1 MELMLMMNSS
11 NSITMCSI
19 SNNLVER
26 IDFYGQTTYSNHGF
40 FSIPKKKPM
49 FEISLTKK
57 MNVFSARR
65 RKQPNFRTLN
75 ALPKGGEKILEKE
88 FKFQPT
94 FDEYLKAMES
104 VKTCRENSPFK
115 DSNKSM
121 KVSKLGKLSS
131 KSDSEDDDNLEEEG
145 RNVELV
151 EGNESTGEEN
161 LGRGLREGGNRRY
174 RDGSLEKDGSGSV
187 WRSVQ
192 RKLKYGE
199 NLKVERG
206 LRENGRN
213 RSSERNSGR
222 WIKDK
227 GSMVDSDFSESRDN
241 VYTRKGGDYTKT
253 GVVKSFRRNE
263 DDWDEEIG
271 QGVGKVDLQKKRM
284 VRDEVRVNDRDS
296 DAAGT
301 TDYSPFR
308 KSGAENGRVYRRN
321 VDLDPS
327 DVKKS
332 FRGDED
338 DWEEEFGQS
347 EGKADMQKKGV
358 IRDEFQVNDRASDAV
373 GATDY
378 SSFRKSRTEK
388 DKVYRQNVD
397 MDPSERTTIRTWTRS
412 KELYGSNAERGGGEI
427 MHDRGVRK
435 NEYFPVS
442 NYDRKFD
449 ETKMSRS
456 VYRRKPD
463 ENQSPASLE
472 QHGPRSRSSSSGNWK
487 SIREK
492 LIKYEDDESDVEM
505 ERSAFKSFEEF
516 TDVKGMPRVSR
527 QEMEERIQNLAKWL
541 NGADINLPEW
551 MFSKM
556 TRSAKIRFTDHSLLK
571 VIQVLGRFG
580 NWRRVLQVIEWF
592 QSRERFKSHKPKYIY
607 TAALDVLG
615 KSKRPVEALN
625 IFHEMRQQRSTY
637 PDIAAY
643 HCIAVTLGQA
653 GQMKELLDVIDCM
666 RSPPQKK
673 CKLGEFDEWDPR
685 LEPDLVVYDAVLNAC
700 VRNKQWEGAFW
711 VLQQLKEQS
720 LQPSS
725 TTYGLVMEV
734 MLACEKYNLVHEFFR
749 KVDRTSMLKSSNY
762 KILVN
767 TLWKEGKTDEAVA
780 AVKDMERRGI
790 VGTASLY
797 YDLARCL
804 CSAGRCE
811 EALMQ
816 IEKLCKVANKPLF
829 VTYTGLIQAC
839 LDSGSVQNGSYIFDQ
854 MHKFCSPNVVT
865 FNIMLKGYLDH
876 GLFEKAKDL
885 FQQILDDSKQIAS
898 ISDYKSRVVPDNYT
912 FNTMLDACV
921 AEKKWDDFTFV
932 YQQMLHHGCHFNAKR
947 HIKMLLEACR
957 AGKGELLET
966 TWKHLIQ
973 ANRAPPTPI
982 IKERFCMKLEK
993 NDISGAIS
1001 CITSTSHQTTDE
1013 LYAFSEKVW
1022 LYLFQN
1028 NSSRFQ
1034 KDTLPRLIH
1043 ELNNIIAGSDRSN
1056 PILENLILSCKEFI
1070 ILDRAAEADL
1080 VPNEATTLV

>member
-1 MELMLMMNSS
+1 MELMLMNSV
-11 NSITMCSI
+11 TMCSI
-19 SNNLVER
+19 SNNFVER
-26 IDFYGQTTYSNHGF
+26 IDFYGQNTYSNHGF

-49 FEISLTKK
+49 FEICLTEK
-57 MNVFSARR
+57 MNVFSVRR

-75 ALPKGGEKILEKE
+75 ALPKGGEKILQKE

-131 KSDSEDDDNLEEEG
+131 KSDSEDDDNLDEEVK
-145 RNVELV
+145 NAELV
-151 EGNESTGEEN
+151 EGSFKTGEEN
-161 LGRGLREGGNRRY
+161 LSRGFTEGGNRSYKRESK
-174 RDGSLEKDGSGSV
+174 DGSLEKDGAGSV

-199 NLKVERG
+199 KLKVGRG
-206 LRENGRN
+206 LGENGGT
-213 RSSERNSGR
+213 RSLERISGR
-222 WIKDK
+222 WIKDQ
-227 GSMVDSDFSESRDN
+227 GSMVDSGFSKDA
-241 VYTRKGGDYTKT
+241 VYTRKGGDYAKN

-263 DDWDEEIG
+263 DDWDEDCG
-271 QGVGKVDLQKKRM
+271 QSDGKVDFRKKRM
-284 VRDEVRVNDRDS
+284 VQDEVRVNDRDS
-296 DAAGT
+296 DTVGT

-308 KSGAENGRVYRRN
+308 KSMAENDRGYRRN
-321 VDLDPS
+321 VDLGPS

-332 FRGDED
+332 FREDED

-347 EGKADMQKKGV
+347 MGKVDFRMKRMV
-358 IRDEFQVNDRASDAV
+358 RDEFQVNGQSSDVV

-378 SSFRKSRTEK
+378 SPFRNSRTEK
-388 DKVYRQNVD
+388 DKVYRRNVD
-397 MDPSERTTIRTWTRS
+397 MDPSERTTNRTWTRS
-412 KELYGSNAERGGGEI
+412 KELYGSNAERGVSEI

-442 NYDRKFD
+442 NYDRKMD

-456 VYRRKPD
+456 VYRREPD
-463 ENQSPASLE
+463 ESQSPALLE

-556 TRSAKIRFTDHSLLK
+556 MRSAKIRFTDHSLLK

-637 PDIAAY
+637 PDLAAY

-749 KVDRTSMLKSSNY
+749 KVDKTSMLKSSNY

-780 AVKDMERRGI
+780 AVKDMESRGI

-865 FNIMLKGYLDH
+865 YNIMLKGYLDH

-885 FQQILDDSKQIAS
+885 FQQMLDDSKQITS
-898 ISDYKSRVVPDNYT
+898 IADYKSRVVPDNYT

-932 YQQMLHHGCHFNAKR
+932 YQQMLHHGCHFNTKR
-947 HIKMLLEACR
+947 HIKKLLEACR

-973 ANRAPPTPI
+973 ANRIPPTPI

-1028 NSSRFQ
+1028 NSNRFQ
-1034 KDTLPRLIH
+1034 KETIIGLIH

-1056 PILENLILSCKEFI
+1056 PILENLIHSCKEFVM
-1070 ILDRAAEADL
+1070 DRTPEADP
-1080 VPNEATTLV
+1080 VPNEAN

>member
-1 MELMLMMNSS
+1 MELILMMNSS
-11 NSITMCSI
+11 NSITMCSSI
-19 SNNLVER
+19 SNLVER
-26 IDFYGQTTYSNHGF
+26 IDFYGQNTYPNHGF
-40 FSIPKKKPM
+40 FSIPKKKPI

-57 MNVFSARR
+57 MNVFSVKR

-104 VKTCRENSPFK
+104 VKTCRENSPFR

-131 KSDSEDDDNLEEEG
+131 KSDSEDDDNLEEEVK
-145 RNVELV
+145 NVELV
-151 EGNESTGEEN
+151 KGNESG
-161 LGRGLREGGNRRY
+161 LGRGFTEGGNRRY
-174 RDGSLEKDGSGSV
+174 KRESKDGRLEKDGAGSV

-206 LRENGRN
+206 LRENGGN
-213 RSSERNSGR
+213 QSSERTNGR
-222 WIKDK
+222 WNKDQGK
-227 GSMVDSDFSESRDN
+227 MVDSAFSESRDN
-241 VYTRKGGDYTKT
+241 VYTRKGGDYAKT

-263 DDWDEEIG
+263 DDWSD
-271 QGVGKVDLQKKRM
+271 GKVDLRKKRII
-284 VRDEVRVNDRDS
+284 RDEFQVNVRDS
-296 DAAGT
+296 DAVLGT

-308 KSGAENGRVYRRN
+308 KSGTGNDRGYRRN
-321 VDLDPS
+321 VDLDTS

-332 FRGDED
+332 FRRNED
-338 DWEEEFGQS
+338 DWEEEFGQN
-347 EGKADMQKKGV
+347 EGKADMQKKRL

-373 GATDY
+373 GTTGY
-378 SSFRKSRTEK
+378 SPFRKSSTGNDR
-388 DKVYRQNVD
+388 VYRRNVD
-397 MDPSERTTIRTWTRS
+397 MDPSEHTTNRTWTRS
-412 KELYGSNAERGGGEI
+412 KELYERGGSEI
-427 MHDRGVRK
+427 MHARGVRK

-442 NYDRKFD
+442 NYDGKID
-449 ETKMSRS
+449 ETKISRT

-463 ENQSPASLE
+463 ENQSPALLE
-472 QHGPRSRSSSSGNWK
+472 QHDPRSEHSSPGNWK

-556 TRSAKIRFTDHSLLK
+556 MRSAKIRFTDHSLLK

-734 MLACEKYNLVHEFFR
+734 MLACDKYNLVHEFFR
-749 KVDRTSMLKSSNY
+749 KVDKTSMLKSSNY

-865 FNIMLKGYLDH
+865 YNIMLKGYLDH
-876 GLFEKAKDL
+876 GLFEKARDL
-885 FQQILDDSKQIAS
+885 FQQMLDDSKQITS
-898 ISDYKSRVVPDNYT
+898 IADYKSRVVPDNYT
-912 FNTMLDACV
+912 FNTMLDACI
-921 AEKKWDDFTFV
+921 AERKWDDFTFV
-932 YQQMLHHGCHFNAKR
+932 YQQMLHHGCHFNTKR

-966 TWKHLIQ
+966 TWKHLIH
-973 ANRAPPTPI
+973 ANRAPPAPI
-982 IKERFCMKLEK
+982 IKERFCMKLEQ

-1034 KDTLPRLIH
+1034 KDNLIGLIH

-1056 PILENLILSCKEFI
+1056 PILENLIRSCKAFI
-1070 ILDRAAEADL
+1070 MDRAPEADP
-1080 VPNEATTLV
+1080 VPNEAN

>member
-11 NSITMCSI
+11 NSITMCSRI
-19 SNNLVER
+19 SNLVER
-26 IDFYGQTTYSNHGF
+26 IDFYGQNTYSNHGF
-40 FSIPKKKPM
+40 FSIPKKKPIY
-49 FEISLTKK
+49 EISLIKK
-57 MNVFSARR
+57 MNVFYVRR

-131 KSDSEDDDNLEEEG
+131 KSVSEDDDNLEEEVK
-145 RNVELV
+145 NVELV
-151 EGNESTGEEN
+151 KGNESGFKTGEEN
-161 LGRGLREGGNRRY
+161 LGRGFTEGGNRRY
-174 RDGSLEKDGSGSV
+174 KRESKDGSLEKDGAGSV

-206 LRENGRN
+206 LGENGGN
-213 RSSERNSGR
+213 RSSERISGR
-222 WIKDK
+222 WIKDQ
-227 GSMVDSDFSESRDN
+227 GNMVDSAFSESRDN
-241 VYTRKGGDYTKT
+241 VYTRKGGDYAKT
-253 GVVKSFRRNE
+253 GVVKSFRQNE

-271 QGVGKVDLQKKRM
+271 QSDGKVDFRTKRM
-284 VRDEVRVNDRDS
+284 VRDEVQVNDGAS

-308 KSGAENGRVYRRN
+308 KCGAENGRVYRRN

-347 EGKADMQKKGV
+347 EGKADMQKKRL
-358 IRDEFQVNDRASDAV
+358 IRDEFQANDRASDAV

-378 SSFRKSRTEK
+378 SSFRKSRTEN
-388 DKVYRQNVD
+388 DRVYRRNVD
-397 MDPSERTTIRTWTRS
+397 MDPSERTVNRSWTRS
-412 KELYGSNAERGGGEI
+412 KELYGSNAKRGGVEI
-427 MHDRGVRK
+427 MHDRRVGK

-442 NYDRKFD
+442 NYEQKID
-449 ETKMSRS
+449 ETKISRS

-463 ENQSPASLE
+463 ESQSPALLE

-556 TRSAKIRFTDHSLLK
+556 MRSAKIRFTDHSLLK

-653 GQMKELLDVIDCM
+653 GQMKELLDVIDCI
-666 RSPPQKK
+666 SISSSKEVQT
-673 CKLGEFDEWDPR
+673 GG
-685 LEPDLVVYDAVLNAC
+685 VLNAC

-749 KVDRTSMLKSSNY
+749 KVDKTSMLKSSNY

-865 FNIMLKGYLDH
+865 YNIMLKGYLDH

-885 FQQILDDSKQIAS
+885 FQQMLDDSKQITS
-898 ISDYKSRVVPDNYT
+898 IADYKSRVVPDNYT

-932 YQQMLHHGCHFNAKR
+932 YQQMLHHGCHFNTKR

-957 AGKGELLET
+957 AGKLHLLPS
-966 TWKHLIQ
+966 L
-973 ANRAPPTPI
+973 
-982 IKERFCMKLEK
+982 ERFCMKLEK

-1001 CITSTSHQTTDE
+1001 CITSTCHQTTDE

-1034 KDTLPRLIH
+1034 KDTLIGLIH

-1056 PILENLILSCKEFI
+1056 PILENLICSCKEFF
-1070 ILDRAAEADL
+1070 DRTADADP

>member
-1 MELMLMMNSS
+1 MELMLM

-19 SNNLVER
+19 SNNFVEK
-26 IDFYGQTTYSNHGF
+26 IDFYWQTTYPNHGF
-40 FSIPKKKPM
+40 LLIPKKKPIY
-49 FEISLTKK
+49 EISLIKK
-57 MNVFSARR
+57 MNVFSVRR

-75 ALPKGGEKILEKE
+75 ALPKGAEKILYKE

-94 FDEYLKAMES
+94 FDEYLKVMES
-104 VKTCRENSPFK
+104 VKICRENSPFT
-115 DSNKSM
+115 DSNQSM

-131 KSDSEDDDNLEEEG
+131 KSESDSEDDDDLEEEV

-151 EGNESTGEEN
+151 EGNESGEEK
-161 LGRGLREGGNRRY
+161 LKVGSVKDRYKRGSK
-174 RDGSLEKDGSGSV
+174 DGSLDKDGSGSV

-192 RKLKYGE
+192 HKLKYGE

-206 LRENGRN
+206 LRENGGN
-213 RSSERNSGR
+213 RSSERMNGR
-222 WIKDK
+222 WIKD
-227 GSMVDSDFSESRDN
+227 SAFSESRDN
-241 VYTRKGGDYTKT
+241 VYSRKGGDYEKT
-253 GVVKSFRRNE
+253 GAVKSFRRNE
-263 DDWDEEIG
+263 DDWDKEIG
-271 QGVGKVDLQKKRM
+271 QGVGKVDLRKKRIIG
-284 VRDEVRVNDRDS
+284 DEFQVNDRAG
-296 DAAGT
+296 DAVGT
-301 TDYSPFR
+301 TDYASFR
-308 KSGAENGRVYRRN
+308 KSRTENDRGYRRN

-327 DVKKS
+327 DVRKS
-332 FRGDED
+332 FRSNED
-338 DWEEEFGQS
+338 DWEEEFGQHQ
-347 EGKADMQKKGV
+347 GKADMQKKRL
-358 IRDEFQVNDRASDAV
+358 IQDEFQVSNRASDAA

-378 SSFRKSRTEK
+378 SPFRKSGTEN
-388 DKVYRQNVD
+388 DKVYRRNLD
-397 MDPSERTTIRTWTRS
+397 MDPSERTTNQTWTRS
-412 KELYGSNAERGGGEI
+412 KELYGSNAEKGGSEI
-427 MHDRGVRK
+427 MHGRGVRN

-442 NYDRKFD
+442 NYERKID
-449 ETKMSRS
+449 ETKISRS

-463 ENQSPASLE
+463 ENQTPVLLE
-472 QHGPRSRSSSSGNWK
+472 QHGPRSRNSSSGNWK

-492 LIKYEDDESDVEM
+492 LIKYEDDGSDVEM
-505 ERSAFKSFEEF
+505 ERSAFNSFEEF

-556 TRSAKIRFTDHSLLK
+556 MRSAKIRFTDHSLLK

-637 PDIAAY
+637 PDLAAY

-700 VRNKQWEGAFW
+700 VKNKQWEGAFW

-734 MLACEKYNLVHEFFR
+734 MLSCEKYNLVHEFFR
-749 KVDRTSMLKSSNY
+749 KVDKISMLKSSNY

-865 FNIMLKGYLDH
+865 YNIMLKGYLDH

-885 FQQILDDSKQIAS
+885 FQQMLDDSKQITS
-898 ISDYKSRVVPDNYT
+898 IADYKSRVVPDNYT
-912 FNTMLDACV
+912 FNTMLDACI

-932 YQQMLHHGCHFNAKR
+932 YQQMLHHGCHFNTKR

-973 ANRAPPTPI
+973 ANRAPPTAI
-982 IKERFCMKLEK
+982 IKERFCMKLEQ

-1022 LYLFQN
+1022 LYLFEN

-1034 KDTLPRLIH
+1034 KDTLIGLIH
-1043 ELNNIIAGSDRSN
+1043 ELNNIIAGSDDRSN
-1056 PILENLILSCKEFI
+1056 PRLENLIRSCKEFI
-1070 ILDRAAEADL
+1070 MDRAAESDPM
-1080 VPNEATTLV
+1080 PNEATLV

>member
-1 MELMLMMNSS
+1 MEMMFS
-11 NSITMCSI
+11 NSMTNAMGI
-19 SNNLVER
+19 SNLVQMS
-26 IDFYGQTTYSNHGF
+26 DFYGSNSYSLKGF
-40 FSIPKKKPM
+40 CIPKKPIYG
-49 FEISLTKK
+49 ISLILRK
-57 MNVFSARR
+57 
-65 RKQPNFRTLN
+65 KQPNFRILN
-75 ALPKGGEKILEKE
+75 ALPKGEKILEKE
-88 FKFQPT
+88 FNFQPT

-104 VKTCRENSPFK
+104 VKTCREN
-115 DSNKSM
+115 N
-121 KVSKLGKLSS
+121 SS
-131 KSDSEDDDNLEEEG
+131 ARDTKTKKALKFDSEDDEIVEEQVK
-145 RNVELV
+145 NVELV
-151 EGNESTGEEN
+151 KGNESSVKTGEGN
-161 LGRGLREGGNRRY
+161 LGRGFREGGKRGLK
-174 RDGSLEKDGSGSV
+174 DGYTRGSKDGSVEKDSAGSV

-192 RKLKYGE
+192 QKLKYGE

-206 LRENGRN
+206 SRENGSN
-213 RSSERNSGR
+213 RSSERMNGR
-222 WIKDK
+222 WIKDN
-227 GSMVDSDFSESRDN
+227 GNLVDSGFSGSKDSG
-241 VYTRKGGDYTKT
+241 YTRNGRRYAENGAE
-253 GVVKSFRRNE
+253 KSFRRNGV
-263 DDWDEEIG
+263 DWDEEFG
-271 QGVGKVDLQKKRM
+271 LDEGEVDMQKKGMIRNEF
-284 VRDEVRVNDRDS
+284 RANERAS
-296 DAAGT
+296 DGDGT

-308 KSGAENGRVYRRN
+308 KSRTDNGRVYRRN
-321 VDLDPS
+321 VDMDRS

-332 FRGDED
+332 YRRYED
-338 DWEEEFGQS
+338 DWEVEFGQS
-347 EGKADMQKKGV
+347 EGKVDMQKKGMV
-358 IRDEFQVNDRASDAV
+358 QDEFQVDDRASYAV
-373 GATDY
+373 GTTDY
-378 SSFRKSRTEK
+378 SPFRTSRTEN
-388 DKVYRQNVD
+388 DRVYRRNVD
-397 MDPSERTTIRTWTRS
+397 VDPTERTINRS
-412 KELYGSNAERGGGEI
+412 WSSDEEIYGSNAKGGRGEM
-427 MHDRGVRK
+427 MHDRGVQK

-442 NYDRKFD
+442 NYERKTD
-449 ETKMSRS
+449 ETKITRS

-463 ENQSPASLE
+463 ENQSPALLE
-472 QHGPRSRSSSSGNWK
+472 QHGPRSGGSSSGNWK
-487 SIREK
+487 SIREN
-492 LIKYEDDESDVEM
+492 LIKYEDDESDVGM
-505 ERSAFKSFEEF
+505 ERSAFKSFEVF
-516 TDVKGMPRVSR
+516 TDIKGMPRVSR

-556 TRSAKIRFTDHSLLK
+556 MRSAKIRFTDHSLLR

-625 IFHEMRQQRSTY
+625 IFHAMRQERSSY
-637 PDIAAY
+637 PDLAAY

-666 RSPPQKK
+666 RSPPNKK

-749 KVDRTSMLKSSNY
+749 KVEKSSILKSSNY

-767 TLWKEGKTDEAVA
+767 TLWKEGKTDEAVL

-839 LDSGSVQNGSYIFDQ
+839 LDSGSVENGSYIFDQ

-865 FNIMLKGYLDH
+865 YNIMLKGYLDH

-885 FQQILDDSKQIAS
+885 FQQILNDCNQISS
-898 ISDYKSRVVPDNYT
+898 IADYKSRVVPDNYT

-932 YQQMLHHGCHFNAKR
+932 YQRMLQHGCHFNTKR
-947 HIKMLLEACR
+947 HLKMLLEACR

-993 NDISGAIS
+993 KDISGAIS
-1001 CITSTSHQTTDE
+1001 CITSTSHQTTNE

-1028 NSSRFQ
+1028 NSNRFQ
-1034 KDTLPRLIH
+1034 KDTLITLIH

-1056 PILENLILSCKEFI
+1056 PILENLILSCKEFTMNG
-1070 ILDRAAEADL
+1070 AAVADPI
-1080 VPNEATTLV
+1080 PNEASAV

>member
-1 MELMLMMNSS
+1 
-11 NSITMCSI
+11 
-19 SNNLVER
+19 
-26 IDFYGQTTYSNHGF
+26 
-40 FSIPKKKPM
+40 
-49 FEISLTKK
+49 
-57 MNVFSARR
+57 
-65 RKQPNFRTLN
+65 
-75 ALPKGGEKILEKE
+75 
-88 FKFQPT
+88 
-94 FDEYLKAMES
+94 
-104 VKTCRENSPFK
+104 
-115 DSNKSM
+115 
-121 KVSKLGKLSS
+121 
-131 KSDSEDDDNLEEEG
+131 
-145 RNVELV
+145 
-151 EGNESTGEEN
+151 
-161 LGRGLREGGNRRY
+161 
-174 RDGSLEKDGSGSV
+174 
-187 WRSVQ
+187 
-192 RKLKYGE
+192 
-199 NLKVERG
+199 
-206 LRENGRN
+206 
-213 RSSERNSGR
+213 
-222 WIKDK
+222 
-227 GSMVDSDFSESRDN
+227 
-241 VYTRKGGDYTKT
+241 
-253 GVVKSFRRNE
+253 
-263 DDWDEEIG
+263 
-271 QGVGKVDLQKKRM
+271 
-284 VRDEVRVNDRDS
+284 
-296 DAAGT
+296 
-301 TDYSPFR
+301 
-308 KSGAENGRVYRRN
+308 
-321 VDLDPS
+321 
-327 DVKKS
+327 
-332 FRGDED
+332 
-338 DWEEEFGQS
+338 
-347 EGKADMQKKGV
+347 
-358 IRDEFQVNDRASDAV
+358 
-373 GATDY
+373 
-378 SSFRKSRTEK
+378 
-388 DKVYRQNVD
+388 
-397 MDPSERTTIRTWTRS
+397 
-412 KELYGSNAERGGGEI
+412 
-427 MHDRGVRK
+427 
-435 NEYFPVS
+435 
-442 NYDRKFD
+442 
-449 ETKMSRS
+449 
-456 VYRRKPD
+456 
-463 ENQSPASLE
+463 
-472 QHGPRSRSSSSGNWK
+472 
-487 SIREK
+487 
-492 LIKYEDDESDVEM
+492 
-505 ERSAFKSFEEF
+505 
-516 TDVKGMPRVSR
+516 
-527 QEMEERIQNLAKWL
+527 
-541 NGADINLPEW
+541 

-556 TRSAKIRFTDHSLLK
+556 MRSAKIRFTDHSLLK

-637 PDIAAY
+637 PDLAAY

-700 VRNKQWEGAFW
+700 VKNKQWEGAFW

-734 MLACEKYNLVHEFFR
+734 MLSCEKYNLVHEFFR
-749 KVDRTSMLKSSNY
+749 KVDKISMLKSSNY

-865 FNIMLKGYLDH
+865 YNIMLKGYLDH

-885 FQQILDDSKQIAS
+885 FQQMLDDSKQITS
-898 ISDYKSRVVPDNYT
+898 IADYKSRVVPDNYT
-912 FNTMLDACV
+912 FNTMLDACI

-932 YQQMLHHGCHFNAKR
+932 YQQMLHHGCHFNTKR

-973 ANRAPPTPI
+973 ANRAPPTAI
-982 IKERFCMKLEK
+982 IKERFCMKLEQ

-1022 LYLFQN
+1022 LYLFEN

-1034 KDTLPRLIH
+1034 KDTLIGLIH
-1043 ELNNIIAGSDRSN
+1043 ELNNIIAGSDDRSN
-1056 PILENLILSCKEFI
+1056 PRLENLIRSCKEFI
-1070 ILDRAAEADL
+1070 MDRAAESDPM
-1080 VPNEATTLV
+1080 PNEATLV